1 MIRALRRLPPR
12 IHTPRKTAGRPLLRQ
27 RTRIECAA
35 KWSRLDLDPL
45 LVKTQAFEA
54 VDGTGG
60 IIMSSARLRTAAL
73 GVAAVVVW
81 TGLHV
86 VTGRGAA
93 PVMAQDKGGG
103 SSAVGTFK
111 TNTQPAAPEPAHQA
125 VTLDPKQLEA
135 VKQVNAYFNQFQT
148 LKGTF
153 LQTDPE
159 KKRLRGKLYVKR
171 PGKLRFEY
179 NLPSRQLIVSD
190 GEQVA
195 IQDLDLKTDD
205 RVPLDQTPFRMLL
218 KKDVD
223 ILRDA
228 RISEVQ
234 DAEDLVILT
243 IQDRSPDA
251 PGRIRLFMSKL
262 PQMELKEWVTTDAQG
277 KDTRVELVNLTKSE
291 EIDQALFKIVNPGF
305 RQPNQ

>member
-1 MIRALRRLPPR
+1 MIRGPCRLLPR
-12 IHTPRKTAGRPLLRQ
+12 IHTPWKIAARPLLSE
-27 RTRIECAA
+27 RTLIECAA
-35 KWSRLDLDPL
+35 KRSRLDLDLL
-45 LVKTQAFEA
+45 LVKTRSFEA
-54 VDGTGG
+54 VDEAGG
-60 IIMSSARLRTAAL
+60 NIMISARLRTAAL
-73 GVAAVVVW
+73 VATAVVVW
-81 TGLHV
+81 TGLPAI
-86 VTGRGAA
+86 TGPGVA
-93 PVMAQDKGGG
+93 PAMAQDKGGG
-103 SSAVGTFK
+103 SSPVGAFK
-111 TNTQPAAPEPAHQA
+111 TNTQPAAPEAGVQA

-135 VKQVNAYFNQFQT
+135 VKQVNAYFNQFQN

-179 NLPSRQLIVSD
+179 NLPSRQLIISD
-190 GEQVA
+190 GDQVA

-277 KDTRVELVNLTKSE
+277 KDTRVELANLTRSE

-305 RQPNQ
+305 KAPNQ